1 MAVDLSAARGR
12 LSKIVQE
19 CPPDALPDL
28 LGELARAQAIASV
41 RLQENGAS
49 SAPANPMRSLDRY
62 LGVGEVADRL
72 GMSTDWVY
80 RHADELGAVKL
91 GGAVRFPERAVAR
104 YFKNLR

>member
-1 MAVDLSAARGR
+1 MNLGPVRALESAIAAVDRD
-12 LSKIVQE
+12 E
-19 CPPDALPDL
+19 LPQVI
-28 LGELARAQAIASV
+28 GELARLEALA
-41 RLQENGAS
+41 RLRLSENGRAGET
-49 SAPANPMRSLDRY
+49 PAHPKTRSLDRY
-62 LGVGEVADRL
+62 LGAGEVADRL